1 MAHRPNINNKSNYSD
16 CEISDAKRIHS
27 DRDDCFNNEILIKRH
42 MMAAVDPKINADR
55 AIGTGP
61 VGTKKAIT
69 TVPTRIF
76 EISAK
81 YFERV
86 ET

>member
-1 MAHRPNINNKSNYSD
+1 MAHSPNINNNSNKSNS
-16 CEISDAKRIHS
+16 EISDAERVHNKG
-27 DRDDCFNNEILIKRH
+27 DCLSNETLKSKHVVAIT
-42 MMAAVDPKINADR
+42 DPVINAEGEISV
-55 AIGTGP
+55 AS
-61 VGTKKAIT
+61 VGTKNAIT

-86 ET
+86 EI